1 ADLTEQRVQ
10 EINLEVTLQLTQ
22 MLGIA
27 EDARME
33 GRHSGL
39 DPDRVIEAAG
49 TLRRIVHR
57 LSGIASGRLSMSQL
71 TLPADLQAARA
82 ACDTALRRQRRSW
95 REVFAEEQDMDR
107 RRALAVRERRPA
119 TDLAAPL
126 AALQER
132 LSASGG
138 EELAAWP
145 AARSVLLTEIESYRR
160 LVVLVSE
167 LDQHLVEVPAAT
179 R

>member
-1 ADLTEQRVQ
+1 
-10 EINLEVTLQLTQ
+10 
-22 MLGIA
+22 
-27 EDARME
+27 
-33 GRHSGL
+33 
-39 DPDRVIEAAG
+39 VIEAAG

-57 LSGIASGRLSMSQL
+57 LSGIASGRLALQPYA
-71 TLPADLQAARA
+71 LPADLQAARA
-82 ACDTALRRQRRSW
+82 ACDTALRRHLQAW
-95 REVFAEEQDMDR
+95 LEVPLEAEPGPDR
-107 RRALAVRERRPA
+107 RLLLEVAAHFRPD
-119 TDLAAPL
+119 DLAAPL

-145 AARSVLLTEIESYRR
+145 AAARSVLLTEIDSYHR
-160 LVVLVSE
+160 LMVLVGE